1 MKGTC
6 PWVEFLSKTVGLG
19 ALFAALFFKK
29 TSFKETAFQKNSQ
42 KMIFMRSYITEPYSG
57 PDYQNKPIGTNK
69 CLIRNNTSK
78 APNI

>member
-42 KMIFMRSYITEPYSG
+42 KMIFMRS
-57 PDYQNKPIGTNK
+57 
-69 CLIRNNTSK
+69 
-78 APNI
+78 